1 MNVILIDENNT
12 VTGVIIAE
20 SVEFIQANADKW
32 PHTIAMDG
40 TGVNAGIGYTYNDDG
55 TFSKAPE
62 PEPEQQYQTVMDSQT
77 FMLLLTRAEMK
88 ALQESTNEIIQD
100 TYHLFEIR
108 NGEVNTESDIFK
120 EVMAA
125 AVTAGVLTQ
134 ERADELSLG
143 KPV

>member
-1 MNVILIDENNT
+1 MSKVFYISVDPTTSLINGMMELSGEVNDPRYRR
-12 VTGVIIAE
+12 VDSYDE
-20 SVEFIQANADKW
+20 SVLGK
-32 PHTIAMDG
+32 H
-40 TGVNAGIGYTYNDDG
+40 YNDETG
-55 TFSKAPE
+55 EITFV
-62 PEPEQQYQTVMDSQT
+62 QQYETVMDSQT

>member
-1 MNVILIDENNT
+1 MSKLALIKNGKVDN
-12 VTGVIIAE
+12 VIIADE
-20 SVEFIQANADKW
+20 SW
-32 PHTIAMDG
+32 PEEHVVLPEGSTVCSGDLYDG
-40 TGVNAGIGYTYNDDG
+40 TNFSSAPPPETRYMTKINAQ
-55 TFSKAPE
+55 E
-62 PEPEQQYQTVMDSQT
+62 
-77 FMLLLTRAEMK
+77 FMLLLTREEMK
-88 ALQESTNEIIQD
+88 VLKNATDPLVQD
-100 TYHLFEIR
+100 TYDLFVTR

>member
-1 MNVILIDENNT
+1 
-12 VTGVIIAE
+12 
-20 SVEFIQANADKW
+20 
-32 PHTIAMDG
+32 
-40 TGVNAGIGYTYNDDG
+40 
-55 TFSKAPE
+55 
-62 PEPEQQYQTVMDSQT
+62 
-77 FMLLLTRAEMK
+77 MK

-143 KPV
+143 KPI

>member
-1 MNVILIDENNT
+1 VKA
-12 VTGVIIAE
+12 GV
-20 SVEFIQANADKW
+20 
-32 PHTIAMDG
+32 
-40 TGVNAGIGYTYNDDG
+40 GYTHDNG
-55 TFSKAPE
+55 VFTAPP
-62 PEPEQQYQTVMDSQT
+62 PEAQEYKTVMDSQT

-120 EVMAA
+120 EVMDA
-125 AVTAGVLTQ
+125 AVSTGIVTQ

-143 KPV
+143 DPY